1 MGRRAGARPRDK
13 GLPSSSASLSGI
25 YFLATVATA
34 DSDPIWRRVFFFF
47 LFLLIELVS
56 LS

>member
-34 DSDPIWRRVFFFF
+34 DSDPIWRRVFF